1 MTHFDFSFPDK
12 KSKRKSIWQALNYF
26 LYYIIST
33 IALLYLFALT
43 QHVGS
48 MTDYEFIYKL
58 CIFIGAPVIGAVV
71 FAVWCIRIFRS
82 KSIGVNIYEDRLEI
96 VRYCPLGFSFRLKVI
111 VPFSSIEKI
120 ETATVTEET
129 VKNTQCQIYM
139 PNGSECIIVNSVD
152 KASIS
157 FCTNNN
163 DKLISMVKKQL
174 SILKS
179 GSRYKEL

>member
-1 MTHFDFSFPDK
+1 MTRFDFSFPDK

-26 LYYIIST
+26 LYYIVST

-43 QHVGS
+43 QPVGS

-58 CIFIGAPVIGAVV
+58 CIFIG
-71 FAVWCIRIFRS
+71 
-82 KSIGVNIYEDRLEI
+82 VNVYEDRLEI

-120 ETATVTEET
+120 ETATATEET

-139 PNGSECIIVNSVD
+139 PKGSECIIIKSID
-152 KASIS
+152 KTHLS
-157 FCTNNN
+157 FCTNDNN
-163 DKLISMVKKQL
+163 KLISMVKEKNKQF
-174 SILKS
+174 
-179 GSRYKEL
+179 

>member
-1 MTHFDFSFPDK
+1 MTRFDFSFPDK
-12 KSKRKSIWQALNYF
+12 KSRRKSILQTLNYF
-26 LYYIIST
+26 LYYIVST

-43 QHVGS
+43 QPVGS

-58 CIFIGAPVIGAVV
+58 CIFIGAPAIGAVV
-71 FAVWCIRIFRS
+71 FAVWCIRVFRS
-82 KSIGVNIYEDRLEI
+82 KSIGVNVYEDRLEI

-139 PNGSECIIVNSVD
+139 PKGSECIIIKSID
-152 KASIS
+152 KTHLS
-157 FCTNNN
+157 FCTNDNN
-163 DKLISMVKKQL
+163 KLISMVKEKNKQF
-174 SILKS
+174 
-179 GSRYKEL
+179 

>member
-1 MTHFDFSFPDK
+1 M
-12 KSKRKSIWQALNYF
+12 
-26 LYYIIST
+26 
-33 IALLYLFALT
+33 LYLFALT

-82 KSIGVNIYEDRLEI
+82 KSIGVNVYEDRLEI
-96 VRYCPLGFSFRLKVI
+96 VRYCPFGFSFRLKVI

-139 PNGSECIIVNSVD
+139 PNDSERIIISMY
-152 KASIS
+152 KTRLS
-157 FCTNNN
+157 FCTSDN
-163 DKLISMVKKQL
+163 KKIISMVKETTKYF
-174 SILKS
+174 KK
-179 GSRYKEL
+179 R